1 MVNSPEKFDRQ
12 RLRSPEAA
20 EAHQEAR
27 PEQLDPVET
36 VESLDRKIADI
47 DSRIGGY
54 AESVEETNARLTQAR
69 AELGMP
75 PMTTEAPSIA
85 QSREAAARLEEQK
98 RKLVA
103 QKEHLDGGAEATEK
117 EDEFKEVIPRG
128 WTTLKHG
135 TNLMNWGDSNP
146 YTSDRITLEKPLS
159 VISQEDFERNSK
171 DGTRYDTTESY
182 SSISRPEGMSQEEFE
197 AKNKPFEIKVV
208 FLKNHAQ
215 DHSDPEYRDN
225 LDKPTLDRI
234 AKYYFAN
241 IQRGRHPLVPK
252 GETLV
257 RLGQTQENGRDVFY
271 FVPESIAEAYAKE
284 AGIILP
290 AKAESHSSEQPTGRN
305 EILEKSKRLED
316 DPRYKSLF
324 DDANEHYRMIGA
336 QRLKIDGAAL
346 DGYIRASAAESFKQF
361 YPEDAKAYQETS
373 QAEVEARKA
382 VEAEKAQATREAE
395 RVKKEAEA
403 RVQKEAK
410 DAAAATE
417 TERRENVEL
426 GSFDGSIDDFIGGG
440 IIPNELGTQL
450 KARRRSGTPNERHAF
465 DEAVGQASY
474 DFRIKGGGPD
484 ALVRALTDLS
494 EGRVNIV
501 QVNETSSEQ
510 STTATRAF
518 EAVTSGTE
526 NAPTDRASAAD
537 QQNVRRGLEN
547 LWANSGLSDNRLVQL
562 REKIAMGSAEEVR
575 ALNADVMKATRTFA
589 RTRDADALAQTLMRL
604 ASQGSES
611 GAKVG
616 GAQDEVKRTYADL
629 GVDTPDVALN
639 PEQTTRETESSGT
652 KNILADEKLKRE
664 KTGSAI
670 MQFSQSPELFVDQ
683 IEDSDADY
691 SPKKGIKV
699 MVDAFKALYPNPGER
714 AARLQSIY
722 AAYRT
727 TREAYK
733 NQHPEK
739 GADFEANYA
748 SKQTAVGLPER
759 ESREL
764 QNYISRKLDITH
776 PGGSKTRFTTELVM
790 TDFLRFLDN
799 LNA

>member
-1 MVNSPEKFDRQ
+1 MVNSPENFDRQ

-20 EAHQEAR
+20 EARREAR

-47 DSRIGGY
+47 DSRIGSY
-54 AESVEETNARLTQAR
+54 AESVEETSAKLAQAR
-69 AELGMP
+69 AELDMP

-85 QSREAAARLEEQK
+85 QSREAAARLEAQK
-98 RKLVA
+98 QVLVA
-103 QKEHLDGGAEATEK
+103 QKEQLGGGRDTK
-117 EDEFKEVIPRG
+117 
-128 WTTLKHG
+128 
-135 TNLMNWGDSNP
+135 
-146 YTSDRITLEKPLS
+146 EKP
-159 VISQEDFERNSK
+159 
-171 DGTRYDTTESY
+171 
-182 SSISRPEGMSQEEFE
+182 
-197 AKNKPFEIKVV
+197 
-208 FLKNHAQ
+208 
-215 DHSDPEYRDN
+215 
-225 LDKPTLDRI
+225 
-234 AKYYFAN
+234 
-241 IQRGRHPLVPK
+241 
-252 GETLV
+252 
-257 RLGQTQENGRDVFY
+257 
-271 FVPESIAEAYAKE
+271 
-284 AGIILP
+284 
-290 AKAESHSSEQPTGRN
+290 
-305 EILEKSKRLED
+305 KRLED

-324 DDANEHYRMIGA
+324 EEANEHYRMVGA
-336 QRLKIDGAAL
+336 DRLKISPAAL

-361 YPEDAKAYQETS
+361 YPEDAKAYQEAS

-410 DAAAATE
+410 DAAVATE
-417 TERRENVEL
+417 AERRENVEL
-426 GSFDGSIDDFIGGG
+426 GSFDRSIDDFIGGG
-440 IIPNELGTQL
+440 VISNDLGEQL
-450 KARRRSGTPNERHAF
+450 KTRRRSGTPDERHAF
-465 DEAVGQASY
+465 DEAVGRAGY
-474 DFRIKGGGPD
+474 DFRIKRGSPD
-484 ALVRALTDLS
+484 ALVQALTDLS
-494 EGRVNIV
+494 EGRVNAA

-510 STTATRAF
+510 PTTATRAS
-518 EAVTSGTE
+518 EAATSDAE
-526 NAPTDRASAAD
+526 NTPVDRASAAD

-575 ALNADVMKATRTFA
+575 ALNTDVMKATRTFA

-616 GAQDEVKRTYADL
+616 GTQDEAKRTYADL